1 MATTRKPRRG
11 SMQFWPRKRAKRV
24 YARVRFW
31 VKGKGFLGFAG
42 YKVGMTHLIVKDNM
56 PNSMTKGEDIFMPV
70 TVIECPAIKIFSLRF
85 YKKTQK
91 GLNAASE
98 ILLKVDK
105 ELGRKLKLPKKSK
118 QDLQAIEKRLE
129 EFDDLKAVVYTQPK
143 LTGIGKK
150 KPDVFE
156 VAIGGDSVK
165 EKYDFVKQFIGKEIT
180 IKDVFKTGEQIDIH
194 GVGKGKGFQGTTKRF
209 GTFIRGRKTEKAK
222 RGIATLGPWH
232 PAHVLFTV
240 PQPGKMGFHMRTE
253 HNKWIVMIGEKVGD
267 INQNGGFVNYGVIKN
282 PYVLVKGS
290 IIGPKKR
297 VIRFNKATRPSK
309 KIFDQPPEI
318 SYVSLESKQRHR

>member
-24 YARVRFW
+24 YARVRSW

-118 QDLQAIEKRLE
+118 QDLQAIEKRFE

-143 LTGIGKK
+143 LSGIGKK

-156 VAIGGDSVK
+156 MAIGGDSVK

-180 IKDVFKTGEQIDIH
+180 IKDVFKAGEQIDIH
-194 GVGKGKGFQGTTKRF
+194 GVSKGKGFQGTTKRF
-209 GTFIRGRKTEKAK
+209 GTFVRGRKTEKAK